1 MYPSNQGRRQPF
13 WQRHTGQWFAVECFH
28 ECQLHLVYI
37 AQVSKR
43 SVEMQMYA
51 WIAAYC
57 RDMCVFIYL
66 VVDGS
71 DSGITVEAGLQRAL
85 SVLWLNPA
93 VPLYRDVCGALAVH
107 LYNSQSTEAAWNVA
121 FYLSE
126 GHAPTLRHSSC
137 LNTVRKMRWDC

>member
-1 MYPSNQGRRQPF
+1 MCSSIRAADSHSGR
-13 WQRHTGQWFAVECFH
+13 RHTGQWFAVEGFH
-28 ECQLHLVYI
+28 GCELQLVYI
-37 AQVSKR
+37 AQVSER
-43 SVEMQMYA
+43 SVGMQMCA

-57 RDMCVFIYL
+57 RDMCMFVYL
-66 VVDGS
+66 VVDCS

-137 LNTVRKMRWDC
+137 LNTVRKMR